1 MPSIDIRR
9 KHNKPLKDARRA
21 VEHVAAKIAERF
33 EVDYAW
39 QGNTLHFER
48 SGVDGSIALGKGEVH
63 VTANLSFLLL
73 ALKGPIER
81 EIHRQIDTEFA

>member
-33 EVDYAW
+33 EVDYEW

-81 EIHRQIDTEFA
+81 EIHRQIDSEFA

>member
-9 KHNKPLKDARRA
+9 KHSKPLKDARRA

-48 SGVDGSIALGKGEVH
+48 GGVDGSIALSKGEVH

-73 ALKGPIER
+73 ALRGPIER
-81 EIHRQIDTEFA
+81 EIHRQIDIEFA